1 MISAPEGAR
10 YPFFAALSG
19 CRNEMG
25 PSIDFD
31 FLARAAGVEP
41 ANIPLDISRESRA
54 TRPIGSAAQRTFTE
68 LDL

>member
-25 PSIDFD
+25 SSIDFD
-31 FLARAAGVEP
+31 FLERAAGVEP
-41 ANIPLDISRESRA
+41 ANIPLDISRGSRA
-54 TRPIGSAAQRTFTE
+54 ARPAVPVLLPHRSDHAR
-68 LDL
+68 